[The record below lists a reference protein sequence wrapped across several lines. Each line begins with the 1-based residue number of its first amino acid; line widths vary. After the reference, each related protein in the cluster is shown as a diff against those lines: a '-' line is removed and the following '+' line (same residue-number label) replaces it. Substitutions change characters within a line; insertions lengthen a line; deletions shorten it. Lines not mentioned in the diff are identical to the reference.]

1 MLSLFNTSSKWA
13 SPRLFEFSFMST
25 ILSTS
30 PCEISTS
37 SSWTLSPACQDHFEF
52 ISCALQGSSKSRT
65 ATNFISQLSAP
76 ASKSLTKLLNAS
88 GKGGT
93 PAKCCQEGPGGG
105 GGRGS
110 CMVALYQNKNSCPNA
125 SFQTAA
131 HLPSG
136 NFTQT
141 IISKLLCASLEQS

>member
-13 SPRLFEFSFMST
+13 SPRLFEFFFMST

-105 GGRGS
+105 GEGVLYGS
-110 CMVALYQNKNSCPNA
+110 SVSKQEFLPKCFFSNSCTPPFWQFHPDYY
-125 SFQTAA
+125 FQTAMCF
-131 HLPSG
+131 S
-136 NFTQT
+136 
-141 IISKLLCASLEQS
+141 

>member
-25 ILSTS
+25 TLSTS
-30 PCEISTS
+30 LCEISTS

-65 ATNFISQLSAP
+65 AANFISQLSAP

-105 GGRGS
+105 S

-131 HLPSG
+131 YLPSG

-141 IISKLLCASLEQS
+141 IISKLLCTSLEQS